1 MYDFWYD
8 FSADKEADCIFQSES
23 SQNKTSLL
31 RSESNLKMGRESLQ
45 RAYTPT
51 VQYPAYGT
59 TMFHTFE
66 QPQPLYIQYRMVEI
80 RRYDKMTE
88 LALGTPS
95 RESTRNSRGN
105 VCSRLIHQALKS
117 TTYCSGSLQIFLVS
131 IETMSYVAMVL
142 TL

>member
-59 TMFHTFE
+59 TMFHTFVVSTD
-66 QPQPLYIQYRMVEI
+66 LDH
-80 RRYDKMTE
+80 RY
-88 LALGTPS
+88 
-95 RESTRNSRGN
+95 STVR
-105 VCSRLIHQALKS
+105 
-117 TTYCSGSLQIFLVS
+117 
-131 IETMSYVAMVL
+131 
-142 TL
+142 